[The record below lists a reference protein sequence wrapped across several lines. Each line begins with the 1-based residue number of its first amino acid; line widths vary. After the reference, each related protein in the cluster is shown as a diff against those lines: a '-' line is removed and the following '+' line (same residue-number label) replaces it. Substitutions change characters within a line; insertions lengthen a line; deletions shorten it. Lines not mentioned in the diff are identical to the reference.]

1 MRPYRILIGECNY
14 HLPKTKEE
22 LANMGIAPLAPYPC
36 ETRDPTPKRSIF
48 LRRFR
53 HRIATIFSQLTG
65 RYSEQTKG
73 LHGL

>member
-1 MRPYRILIGECNY
+1 MDI
-14 HLPKTKEE
+14 E
-22 LANMGIAPLAPYPC
+22 LLAPYPC